1 MEQTKG
7 GGESLIMTRRESKNH
22 IIMLKQ
28 SAFHSHLL
36 TILITHLLINVFFNL
51 LPSNTKLSGRSERV
65 LFFLLLF
72 LLLLAV
78 YCLPPQKALLVI

>member
-7 GGESLIMTRRESKNH
+7 GGESLIMIRRESKNH

-28 SAFHSHLL
+28 SPFHSHLL
-36 TILITHLLINVFFNL
+36 TILITHHLINAFFNL
-51 LPSNTKLSGRSERV
+51 LPSKLSGRKV
-65 LFFLLLF
+65 LFFFLLF

-78 YCLPPQKALLVI
+78 YCLLPQKALVVI